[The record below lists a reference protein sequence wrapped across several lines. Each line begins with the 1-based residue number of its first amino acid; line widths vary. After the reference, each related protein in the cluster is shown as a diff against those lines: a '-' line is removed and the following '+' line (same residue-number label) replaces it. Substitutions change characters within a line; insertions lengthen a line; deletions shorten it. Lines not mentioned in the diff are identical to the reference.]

1 MAGELLKMLQERNR
15 RRQPLP
21 FATARQDET
30 ARAARVPYKT
40 GSGGEFRDDLMKVAK
55 EAYEWSPLSTIEDLY
70 KAYKDPS
77 LENVGWAALG
87 AIPGGKPAKKI
98 GVLANKLLKARGAA
112 VSKEL
117 LHGTSKKFTKFKE
130 GPHGAIYFSE
140 PKPGVR
146 TQAEA
151 ITGGPHGGYLF
162 EAKIK
167 DPSKVVT
174 FDPLNDPKAKKIL
187 ESVKTQG
194 HSPIKGTP
202 HYVDMPAVVEAAK
215 PHGYNKFKVYEP
227 AAHGSGSTS
236 VAFTDPSLVEVL
248 RRKRVK
254 HIPKDWNDP
263 KVVADEAVLNAGNN
277 VNDAIKEL
285 ENVRKARKS
294 GALGS
299 RNTNTNEIDGALK
312 LLKKSLSN

>member
-1 MAGELLKMLQERNR
+1 MAGELLEILKGRNR
-15 RRQPLP
+15 RRKPLP
-21 FATARQDET
+21 FATSRQDEV
-30 ARAARVPYKT
+30 ARVPYEQRE
-40 GSGGEFRDDLMKVAK
+40 GSGGGGHADLLKLLQGVYEFSPAADVGDVAQ
-55 EAYEWSPLSTIEDLY
+55 A
-70 KAYKDPS
+70 AQDPS
-77 LENVGWAALG
+77 LMNVGIAGLAMLG
-87 AIPGGKPAKKI
+87 GPPGDLAK
-98 GVLANKLLKARGAA
+98 NLLKARRAA

-151 ITGGPHGGYLF
+151 ITGGPHGGYLY

-254 HIPKDWNDP
+254 HIPF
-263 KVVADEAVLNAGNN
+263 
-277 VNDAIKEL
+277 
-285 ENVRKARKS
+285 VRKVRS
-294 GALGS
+294 PFM
-299 RNTNTNEIDGALK
+299 R
-312 LLKKSLSN
+312 